1 MQRATRW
8 SMAAIALGM
17 SLAAVSGA
25 LAQQKAPP
33 PIPDAL
39 VRKMIELGLKN
50 IGKAV
55 CDGFNACAAATE
67 AELKE
72 PPITL
77 EQARAVIL
85 VGGRSAI
92 AHWCGLDAERR
103 SVLPLLTQL
112 RRSKAFNERQMALM
126 AVIHGIQQ
134 SIVLEQ
140 LKAKGKC
147 DAATRSK
154 ADAQL
159 PK

>member
-1 MQRATRW
+1 MQRATRLP
-8 SMAAIALGM
+8 MTAMVLGM
-17 SLAAVSGA
+17 SLAAAFGA
-25 LAQQKAPP
+25 MAQQQAPP
-33 PIPDAL
+33 PIPDPV
-39 VRKMIELGLKN
+39 VRKMIELGLRN
-50 IGKAV
+50 IDKAV

-67 AELKE
+67 AELKD
-72 PPITL
+72 PPISVG
-77 EQARAVIL
+77 EARAVLL

-112 RRSKAFNERQMALM
+112 RRSKRFNERQLALM

-134 SIVLEQ
+134 SIVVEQ
-140 LKAKGKC
+140 LKAKGEC
-147 DAATRSK
+147 DADTRSK